1 MLRRRTAQG
10 DGMDRPFVITLDGPA
25 GVGKSTL
32 AKRLAA
38 ELGIAYLD
46 TGAMYRTLGLALGA
60 DAADLPE
67 EELRRRCSSFVF
79 SLERGEGEAW
89 LLCCGGKPVGGEI
102 RTERAGRLASIVARL
117 PCSGASCRKRSSRW
131 AGDFPLW
138 PKGAT
143 WGQRSFPGP
152 CVNFSSTRVPKFGRN
167 VALKELLA
175 RGESAD
181 FETVLND
188 IRARDEQDRGRAVDP
203 LRPAPDAVLVDTSD
217 LDLDGVLRVLLN
229 SVHAAFGR
237 DGLHSSSDAGF
248 THLAE
253 DGSLRMVDV
262 GDKLETRRVARARA
276 PWWR

>member
-1 MLRRRTAQG
+1 MRCGVILTRVPAADRLAVMLRRRTAQG

-117 PCSGASCRKRSSRW
+117 P
-131 AGDFPLW
+131 
-138 PKGAT
+138 
-143 WGQRSFPGP
+143 
-152 CVNFSSTRVPKFGRN
+152 
-167 VALKELLA
+167 
-175 RGESAD
+175 
-181 FETVLND
+181 
-188 IRARDEQDRGRAVDP
+188 
-203 LRPAPDAVLVDTSD
+203 
-217 LDLDGVLRVLLN
+217 VLRSELQKAQQSL
-229 SVHAAFGR
+229 GR
-237 DGLHSSSDAGF
+237 
-248 THLAE
+248 
-253 DGSLRMVDV
+253 
-262 GDKLETRRVARARA
+262 
-276 PWWR
+276 